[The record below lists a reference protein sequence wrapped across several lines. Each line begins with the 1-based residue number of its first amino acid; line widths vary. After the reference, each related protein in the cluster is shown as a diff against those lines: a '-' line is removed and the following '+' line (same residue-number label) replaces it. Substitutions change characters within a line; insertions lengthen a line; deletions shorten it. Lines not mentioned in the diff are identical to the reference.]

1 MSLLNETIDEPPAK
15 EMNFNVSEEKLNT
28 MRPLV
33 MKFVPLDMQAA
44 DEEYTEVV
52 AFTEEN
58 SDVEEEE
65 TPVVEKKPP
74 AEEVLVEHNIQESKT
89 PPVIER

>member
-1 MSLLNETIDEPPAK
+1 
-15 EMNFNVSEEKLNT
+15 MNFNVSEEKFNT

-58 SDVEEEE
+58 SDMSAEEEE
-65 TPVVEKKPP
+65 SPVVEKKPP
-74 AEEVLVEHNIQESKT
+74 AEEVLVEHNI
-89 PPVIER
+89 

>member
-15 EMNFNVSEEKLNT
+15 EMNFNVSEEKFNT

-58 SDVEEEE
+58 SDMSAEEEE
-65 TPVVEKKPP
+65 SPVVEKKPP
-74 AEEVLVEHNIQESKT
+74 AEEVLVEHNI
-89 PPVIER
+89 